1 MSQSFAIQ
9 AKQVDKSY
17 GSKSVLRGVTFNVRE
32 GTIHGFVGPNGAGKS
47 TTLGISVRLILATAG
62 EVLIMGKSVQHDPS
76 FNERLGF
83 VPAEPHFPE
92 NMTVKEYVT
101 WCAYLRDV
109 PEHEVLHRVARSD
122 LARHLNQKCNS
133 LSTGQKKMLQLF
145 VVFTTIEKRG
155 FQDESKKIVVLMD
168 EPFNGLDFDN
178 RDLLTNR
185 LHEIKAAGAAILIS
199 THDLDDLQHLADDIT
214 MIKQGQIVYSGLKT
228 ADIKDTYRK
237 IFRTAES
244 RNF

>member
-1 MSQSFAIQ
+1 M
-9 AKQVDKSY
+9 
-17 GSKSVLRGVTFNVRE
+17 
-32 GTIHGFVGPNGAGKS
+32 
-47 TTLGISVRLILATAG
+47 
-62 EVLIMGKSVQHDPS
+62 
-76 FNERLGF
+76 
-83 VPAEPHFPE
+83 
-92 NMTVKEYVT
+92 
-101 WCAYLRDV
+101 
-109 PEHEVLHRVARSD
+109 
-122 LARHLNQKCNS
+122 
-133 LSTGQKKMLQLF
+133 
-145 VVFTTIEKRG
+145 
-155 FQDESKKIVVLMD
+155 VVLLD

-185 LHEIKAAGAAILIS
+185 LYELKAAGAAILIS